1 MLGHTATSNE
11 PVSSISSISA
21 QISSLFAPIQGPWT
35 IACINMGSMDEI
47 SMKDSRIIIHRPAI
61 CTKDRIFCT
70 NTGSMDDAGRRA
82 RINTGSMD
90 DSGRRARINSG
101 SMDDSGRRARTNIEC
116 LDDRNRQVCTKIR
129 FMNNWDRLTSGKQKG
144 GSVRSHLCM
153 VLCCFAIIRPERNGR
168 SRRP

>member
-47 SMKDSRIIIHRPAI
+47 SMKNSRIIIHRPAI
-61 CTKDRIFCT
+61 YTKDRIFCT
-70 NTGSMDDAGRRA
+70 NTGSMDDSGRRA
-82 RINTGSMD
+82 RTNTGSMD
-90 DSGRRARINSG
+90 DA
-101 SMDDSGRRARTNIEC
+101 GRRARTNIEC
-116 LDDRNRQVCTKIR
+116 LDDRNRQACTKIR
-129 FMNNWDRLTSGKQKG
+129 FMNDWKRKASAKQKG
-144 GSVRSHLCM
+144 GSVRSRLCM